1 MSSTNLIS
9 YMSTLYSLIQKK
21 KMGQNFYAYF
31 VQGRIYVPV
40 LSYSSKFRIFKTATF
55 TAQQILENA
64 S

>member
-21 KMGQNFYAYF
+21 KWDKNVML
-31 VQGRIYVPV
+31 I